1 MENNERIE
9 LEEMYLRMAV
19 ILASR
24 STCKRM
30 GSDGLIKRVGCV
42 VTNKRLDNVL
52 SVGYNGNARGLPD
65 ECTYIGK
72 EGGCGCLHSEANA
85 ISKCL
90 APDQDKVAF
99 CTDSPCE
106 NCAKLL
112 INSGF
117 SRVVYLRQYRITTG
131 LDFLKDTGI
140 EVQHRP
146 LQSNNILSSVFEEY
160 PGWEDKP

>member
-1 MENNERIE
+1 VDDSKRIE
-9 LEEMYLRMAV
+9 MEELYLRMAV
-19 ILASR
+19 ILSSR
-24 STCKRM
+24 STCKRI
-30 GSDGLIKRVGCV
+30 GSDGKIKRVGCV

-65 ECTYIGK
+65 ECTYMGK

-90 APDQDKVAF
+90 SPDQDKVAF

-131 LDFLKDTGI
+131 LDFLRDVGI
-140 EVQHRP
+140 EVEHRP
-146 LQSNNILSSVFEEY
+146 LVANEILDSVFKEF
-160 PGWEDKP
+160 PGWA

>member
-1 MENNERIE
+1 VNDQDRIN
-9 LEEMYLRMAV
+9 LEEVYLRMAV

-24 STCKRM
+24 STCKRV

-65 ECTYIGK
+65 ECTYMHK

-117 SRVVYLRQYRITTG
+117 SKVVYLRQYRITTG
-131 LDFLKDTGI
+131 IDFLRSTGI
-140 EVQHRP
+140 EVAQRE
-146 LQSNNILSSVFEEY
+146 LSGNQILNGVFDEY
-160 PGWEDKP
+160 PGWA

>member
-1 MENNERIE
+1 MTESKRID

-24 STCKRM
+24 STCKRV

-42 VTNKRLDNVL
+42 VTNRRLDNVL

-65 ECTYIGK
+65 ECTYMGK

-117 SRVVYLRQYRITTG
+117 SRVVYLRKYRITTG
-131 LDFLKDTGI
+131 IEFLQSTGV
-140 EVQHRP
+140 EVIHRP
-146 LQSNNILSSVFEEY
+146 LKKNKILSGVFEEY
-160 PGWEDKP
+160 AGWD